1 MTIAGT
7 QLEAQPFYL
16 FRPLSG
22 AVRTREGDRSA
33 SGFDQGGAS
42 CELRVAPARADRPA
56 YYNWTGLYTDG
67 NKGIG

>member
-1 MTIAGT
+1 MQEHSWKLNHFTFSA
-7 QLEAQPFYL
+7 PW
-16 FRPLSG
+16 SG

-42 CELRVAPARADRPA
+42 CELRVASARADQPA

-67 NKGIG
+67 NEGIG